1 MARARPKSFAVA
13 TIVLLQLGAILHSQ
27 GQNSISNSLSD
38 ASAPSPND
46 SISPTPS
53 SRAQIVRVQSLPA
66 IEPSLEEITLH
77 ILTDN

>member
-27 GQNSISNSLSD
+27 GQNSISKSLSD

-53 SRAQIVRVQSLPA
+53 PRAQIVRVQSLPV